1 MAPDIDHIWSS
12 TTDLAGSPVESP
24 IDERKVLIK
33 RALNQKVLVP
43 SILSL
48 MPAWPSSVHPAVDEV
63 NKEIDEWLL
72 T

>member
-1 MAPDIDHIWSS
+1 MAPDIDQIWTITSDGA
-12 TTDLAGSPVESP
+12 TSPM
-24 IDERKVLIK
+24 DERKILVK

-48 MPAWPSSVHPAVDEV
+48 MPAWPSELQPDIDEI
-63 NKEIDEWLL
+63 NKEIDEWLP

>member
-12 TTDLAGSPVESP
+12 STHSVEKPVESV

-33 RALNQKVLVP
+33 RALNQKILVP

-48 MPAWPSSVHPAVDEV
+48 MPAWPSAVHPAVDEV

>member
-1 MAPDIDHIWSS
+1 MAPDIDQIWSS
-12 TTDLAGSPVESP
+12 PPGAATSLV
-24 IDERKVLIK
+24 DERKNLVK

-48 MPAWPSSVHPAVDEV
+48 MPAWPSELQPDIDEI
-63 NKEIDEWLL
+63 NKEIDEWLP